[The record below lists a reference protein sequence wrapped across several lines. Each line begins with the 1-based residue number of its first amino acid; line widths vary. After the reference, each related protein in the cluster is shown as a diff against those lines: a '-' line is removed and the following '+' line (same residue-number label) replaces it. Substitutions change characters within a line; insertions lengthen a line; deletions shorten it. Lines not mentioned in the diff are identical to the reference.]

1 MRKQL
6 IDEIQSRLDTLRE
19 EHGVHSMLIAG
30 DDKKTT
36 TILNGKGEDLVESIA
51 TAIDQTESIRAMVTA
66 AVIMTRIL

>member
-1 MRKQL
+1 MKEQI

-30 DDKKTT
+30 DDEKTI
-36 TILNGKGEDLVESIA
+36 TILNGKGEDLAESIA
-51 TAIDQTESIRAMVTA
+51 TAIDQTESIRAMVA